1 MQSSRK
7 GDPRAM
13 ALDVRLHPLAD
24 GDLNRI
30 YDFIAA
36 DSPVRAIAFLRELE
50 ALTMSLGDHPGKG
63 RLRMDLGP
71 DIRSFS
77 MRRRVVICYRVDA
90 DAVEVLRF
98 VYAGRLLDPLDFPEL

>member
-1 MQSSRK
+1 M
-7 GDPRAM
+7 PRSQTSGQGTM

-24 GDLNRI
+24 DDLNRI

-36 DSPVRAIAFLRELE
+36 DNPARAIAFLRELE
-50 ALTMSLGDHPGKG
+50 ALSFSLGDHPEKG
-63 RLRMDLGP
+63 RLRPDLGA

-90 DAVEVLRF
+90 NAVEILRF
-98 VYAGRLLDPLDFPEL
+98 VYAGRLLDPLDFPKL